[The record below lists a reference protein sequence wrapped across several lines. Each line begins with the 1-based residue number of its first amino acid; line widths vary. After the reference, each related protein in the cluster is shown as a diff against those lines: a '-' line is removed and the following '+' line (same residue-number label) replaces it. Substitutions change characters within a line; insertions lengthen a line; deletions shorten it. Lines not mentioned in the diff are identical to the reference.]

1 MYNFEQILWRLKDA
15 KKVSRLTNKELSQQ
29 SSVPLGT
36 VNKIFSGDTKEP
48 KLPAVIALANALN
61 VSVDYLIYG
70 EYKAPALSSTKTRL
84 LKSFRA
90 FNAEGQ
96 EKVLSYIC
104 DLEST
109 GRYKKANSAGMVARE
124 A

>member
-1 MYNFEQILWRLKDA
+1 MYNFEQVLRRLKDV
-15 KKVSRLTNKELSQQ
+15 KKVSRLTNKELSRQ

-48 KLPAVIALANALN
+48 KLPAVIALN

-70 EYKAPALSSTKTRL
+70 EYKAPALSSTETCL
-84 LKSFRA
+84 LESFRA